1 MTNDRA
7 RQASRSPLLF
17 ISHRHDDK
25 DIAELLRKF
34 VTDRSGGRIRV
45 FQSSSAQ
52 ADNTRIGRDLQRE
65 LMDQLWAAGAV
76 VLIYRSEEEDWSYC
90 MWECGV
96 AMHPESPDTKVVVL
110 QCGPRAPKVF
120 EGAVRIK
127 ATDQVDAQKFVNE
140 FLTDQS
146 FFPGYGEAVAPG
158 FAANG
163 DEVKNAANQL
173 YGGLQELIGDDAD
186 EGDDWATVPFMRLQL
201 SYMEV
206 DAVRRFGVADGA
218 RAVREAARVAEI
230 DGEAK
235 RLFGLGRVE
244 SLSPLSR
251 LLDSWQQSRPEDPT
265 TWIDE
270 LIEQVRVGSH
280 WRLPR
285 FGWQLMASVDDA
297 DRARYAPILS
307 RVRSVPRQ
315 RCHHFDVYFS
325 KFDTNQEGAVRIGFV
340 DEPQAPAATPPDSDP
355 RNLSATPGSG

>member
-1 MTNDRA
+1 M
-7 RQASRSPLLF
+7 
-17 ISHRHDDK
+17 
-25 DIAELLRKF
+25 
-34 VTDRSGGRIRV
+34 
-45 FQSSSAQ
+45 
-52 ADNTRIGRDLQRE
+52 
-65 LMDQLWAAGAV
+65 
-76 VLIYRSEEEDWSYC
+76 
-90 MWECGV
+90 
-96 AMHPESPDTKVVVL
+96 
-110 QCGPRAPKVF
+110 F

-127 ATDQVDAQKFVNE
+127 ATDQVDVQKFVNE